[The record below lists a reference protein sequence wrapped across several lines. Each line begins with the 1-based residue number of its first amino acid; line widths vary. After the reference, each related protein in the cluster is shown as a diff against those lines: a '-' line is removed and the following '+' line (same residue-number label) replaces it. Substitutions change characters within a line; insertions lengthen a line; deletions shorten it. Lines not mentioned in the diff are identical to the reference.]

1 MTISDGTREPS
12 RGLRLWPGVIAV
24 AVQWSLLLAFV
35 LVVPAYAILGVL
47 GGVAC
52 GAVVAVWWLFFSRA
66 PWVERLGAI
75 ALMMLALYATSF
87 VVDRSIANGMMGM
100 MLRIYSI
107 PVLSL
112 ALVAGVSAGRRL
124 PAGGRRAAMA
134 AAILIGCAAMTVVRT
149 GGVTGDGASELHWRW
164 TQTPEERLLAQA
176 APVAAVAAVEQ
187 PAEPPAAA
195 PAVGAPAGAA
205 PAAPPARPSPVA
217 MTTGKPEAARASE
230 TAAALPADPEPAKSA
245 VLWSGFRGAERDGIV
260 RGVHIDTDWAQHP
273 PAALWRRAIGPGW
286 SSFAVRGDLVYTQE
300 QRGDEEIVSAYR
312 LSTGEPVWRHRDP
325 VRFWESNGGAGPRAT
340 PTLHG
345 GRVYTFGATGL
356 ANALDARTG
365 AVVWTRNAA
374 VDTNKKVPA
383 WGFAS
388 SPLIVDDLVVIA
400 VSGQLVAYD
409 LATGKPRWFG
419 PSRGGGYASPHLVTI
434 DGVRQ
439 IVLLSGGGAASVAPA
454 DGSVLWEHAWQSAA
468 GFLQPA
474 QMPEGDLLI
483 TAGDSMGGVGVLRV
497 AARRGASGWT
507 VDERWTSR
515 GLKPYFN
522 DLVVHRGHA
531 FGFDGS
537 ILSCIDLENGER
549 KWKGGRYGH
558 GQLLLLPDQ
567 DLLLVLSEEGE
578 LALVRALPD
587 GFSEVARVPAIEGK
601 TWNHPALAG
610 DVVLVRNGEEMAAF
624 RLSLKDR

>member
-1 MTISDGTREPS
+1 MTIPDGSGTTARA
-12 RGLRLWPGVIAV
+12 LRVWPGIAAV
-24 AVQWSLLLAFV
+24 AVQWTLLAGIP
-35 LVVPAYAILGVL
+35 LIAPAYAIAGVL

-52 GAVVAVWWLFFSRA
+52 GAIVAVWWLFFSRV
-66 PWVERLGAI
+66 PWVERLGALVFM
-75 ALMMLALYATSF
+75 ALAVYATSF

-112 ALVAGVSAGRRL
+112 ALVAGVAAGRRL
-124 PAGGRRAAMA
+124 PAAARRGAIA
-134 AAILIGCAAMTVVRT
+134 AAVLLGCAAMTLVRT

-164 TQTPEERLLAQA
+164 TKTPEDRLLAQA
-176 APVAAVAAVEQ
+176 ASVPSVAVADEPVATMPV
-187 PAEPPAAA
+187 
-195 PAVGAPAGAA
+195 AA
-205 PAAPPARPSPVA
+205 PAAVPSADAPPAAPASDPSSAATRRTEPTPA
-217 MTTGKPEAARASE
+217 GATSAARAPE
-230 TAAALPADPEPAKSA
+230 ADAAKRT
-245 VLWSGFRGAERDGIV
+245 VLWAGFRGQQRDGVV
-260 RGVHIDTDWAQHP
+260 RGVHIDTDWSQHP

-286 SSFAVRGDLVYTQE
+286 SSFAVRGDVVYTQE
-300 QRGDEEIVSAYR
+300 QRGEEEIVAAYR
-312 LSTGEPVWRHRDP
+312 LSSGEPVWHHRDA

-340 PTLHG
+340 PTLQD

-356 ANALDARTG
+356 VNALDARTG
-365 AVVWTRNAA
+365 SVVWTRNAA
-374 VDTNKKVPA
+374 ADTGKNVPA

-388 SPLIVDDLVVIA
+388 SPLVVDDLVVVA
-400 VSGQLVAYD
+400 VSGQLVGYD
-409 LATGKPRWFG
+409 LGSGKPRWFG
-419 PSRGGGYASPHLVTI
+419 PSRGGGYASPQLVTI

-454 DGSVLWEHAWQSAA
+454 DGSVLWEHAWQSAV

-474 QMPEGDLLI
+474 QTADGDLLI
-483 TAGDSMGGVGVLRV
+483 TAGDSMGGTGVLRV
-497 AARRGASGWT
+497 SARRAAAGWT

-522 DLVVHRGHA
+522 DLVVHKGYA

-537 ILSCIDLENGER
+537 ILSCIDVQNGER

-578 LALVRALPD
+578 LALVAALPD
-587 GFSEVARVPAIEGK
+587 GFSEIARVPAIEGK
-601 TWNHPALAG
+601 TWNHPALVG